1 MNKTSS
7 QVALVAGSSGIV
19 GRQLVNTLLHRGWE
33 VIGLSH
39 RALSQPGAIPMIHVD
54 LRDARHSTQAL
65 QPLSTVTHIFLQCLD
80 ECRKLERDGG
90 AERYHAA

>member
-19 GRQLVNTLLHRGWE
+19 GRQLVNTLLRRGWE

-39 RALSQPGAIPMIHVD
+39 RALSQPGTIPMIHVD
-54 LRDARHSTQAL
+54 LRDARHSAQAL
-65 QPLSTVTHIFLQCLD
+65 
-80 ECRKLERDGG
+80 
-90 AERYHAA
+90 

>member
-54 LRDARHSTQAL
+54 LRDARHSGASA
-65 QPLSTVTHIFLQCLD
+65 PAAVHRDPHFLQCLD

-90 AERYHAA
+90 AER

>member
-39 RALSQPGAIPMIHVD
+39 RALSQPGAI
-54 LRDARHSTQAL
+54 R
-65 QPLSTVTHIFLQCLD
+65 
-80 ECRKLERDGG
+80 
-90 AERYHAA
+90 